1 MTVILQDDHL
11 ATEAWASC
19 GHIWTLS
26 YIRLCGLV
34 VDHRRAGAKDLRFAS
49 LMGTCNFFIFFNT
62 RDMTKMKPAFG
73 KVSAQPAFFS
83 DGSVT
88 SQHVPLAHTHTHT
101 HTRTHTHTHTHTRHI
116 NVTHVTFI
124 LSSRGLRLQ
133 VNYAIR
139 MSWLVHIMS
148 FWGVRFISSTV

>member
-26 YIRLCGLV
+26 YMRLCGLV

-49 LMGTCNFFIFFNT
+49 LMGTCNFL
-62 RDMTKMKPAFG
+62 
-73 KVSAQPAFFS
+73 SFS
-83 DGSVT
+83 TLVTWRKWNQLSVKFPY
-88 SQHVPLAHTHTHT
+88 SQLSSVMVLSLHNMSLLHAHTHILTHK
-101 HTRTHTHTHTHTRHI
+101 RHV

-124 LSSRGLRLQ
+124 LSSRELRLQ

-139 MSWLVHIMS
+139 MSWSVHIMS
-148 FWGVRFISSTV
+148 FWGVRFISSTF